1 MNLTFE
7 MNGFDMN
14 LNDNLNMYCN
24 ELKWRVWIDATLN
37 ELTWMMIKAMTWMNN
52 DMHETK
58 ALARTEMYHVLGLK
72 QRFMD
77 QTPMAW
83 QWHEMNY
90 DQMKIG

>member
-37 ELTWMMIKAMTWMNN
+37 ELT
-52 DMHETK
+52 
-58 ALARTEMYHVLGLK
+58 
-72 QRFMD
+72 
-77 QTPMAW
+77 
-83 QWHEMNY
+83 
-90 DQMKIG
+90 